1 MSHHLLDN
9 LNQPQQEAVL
19 HHEGPL
25 LILAGAGSGKTKA
38 LTHRIAHLIL
48 EHNVPSDRV
57 LAVTF
62 TNKAANEMKER
73 VFQLMTKHQSTNDSS
88 STVYRLPPTADGP
101 SVHLP
106 WLGTFHSMAAKI
118 LRRSGRAIELE
129 PYFTIYDQNDSRELI
144 KLILAELD
152 LDPKRVNPNAVKAA
166 ISSAKNELVGPVE
179 YQTLARGFFQEKV
192 ADIYPRYVKKLAK
205 AQAVDFDDLLIHLI
219 RLLGDH
225 PSIRDF
231 YQDQFQYILIDEY
244 QDTNKA
250 QYELVKLLAGKHRNL
265 CVVGDDFQAIY
276 SFRGATFRNILDFER
291 DWPDAKVVKLEQN
304 YRSSQTILAA
314 AQAVI
319 EQNVDRTEKTLWTEN
334 PAGSPI
340 TVFEAFNELNEIEFV
355 LTEIAALARSER
367 RRPDDFAI
375 LYRTNAQSRVIE
387 EQFLKY
393 NVPYKLVGALRFYE
407 RKEIKDVLAYLRLIT
422 NPTDQVAL
430 ERIVNVPARGIGKK
444 TVDELRL
451 TGFEAL
457 MSKQPKVRQFF
468 QMIDDLRG
476 RTRTLPVTKAI
487 DLVLK
492 VTGYREFLMDGTEE
506 GERRVENVEELK
518 SVAAGVQ
525 GLDLFLEQVALVS
538 DVDNLDETG
547 GAVTLMTLHAA
558 KGLEFPVVYLVGLEE
573 GIFPHSRSLMDK
585 SEMEEERRLMY
596 VGMTRAKE
604 RLYLLH
610 SRSRILYGNLEMHP
624 RSRFVD
630 EIPEEYLD
638 IV

>member
-1 MSHHLLDN
+1 MSQYLLDN
-9 LNQPQQEAVL
+9 LNPPQQEAVL
-19 HHEGPL
+19 HREGPL

-48 EHNVPSDRV
+48 EGKVASDRV

-73 VFQLMTKHQSTNDSS
+73 VSQLMTRSDEPSAVSHQRS
-88 STVYRLPPTADGP
+88 A
-101 SVHLP
+101 HLP
-106 WLGTFHSMAAKI
+106 WLGTFHSIAAKI
-118 LRRSGRAIELE
+118 LRRSGRSIGLE

-144 KLILAELD
+144 KIVMLELS

-166 ISSAKNELVGPVE
+166 ISSAKNELVKPAE
-179 YQTLARGFFQEKV
+179 YQSLARGYFQEKV
-192 ADIYPRYVKKLAK
+192 ADIYPRYVLKLAE

-219 RLLGDH
+219 ELLEAH
-225 PSIRDF
+225 PEVRDY
-231 YQDQFQYILIDEY
+231 YQDQFEYILIDEY

-319 EQNVDRTEKTLWTEN
+319 EHNVDRTEKKLWTEN
-334 PAGSPI
+334 QAGSPI
-340 TVFEAFNELNEIEFV
+340 TVFEAYNELNEIEFV

-387 EQFLKY
+387 EQFLKF

-407 RKEIKDVLAYLRLIT
+407 RKEIKDVLAYLRLII

-430 ERIVNVPARGIGKK
+430 ERIINVPARGIGKK

-457 MSKQPKVRQFF
+457 MAKHPKVRQFF
-468 QMIDDLRG
+468 QMIDDLRA

-492 VTGYREFLMDGTEE
+492 VTGYRDFLRDGTEE

-518 SVAAGVQ
+518 SVAAGIQ
-525 GLDLFLEQVALVS
+525 SLELFLEQVALVS
-538 DVDNLDETG
+538 DVDNLDGTG

-558 KGLEFPVVYLVGLEE
+558 KGLEFPIVFLVGVEE
-573 GIFPHSRSLMDK
+573 GIFPHSRSLMDT

-610 SRSRILYGNLEMHP
+610 SRGRILYGNLEMHP

-638 IV
+638 FV